1 MDINEKK
8 IYIYKNI
15 NNIKY
20 HNEIISYIKDNDIK
34 YTENNNGFFVNISLI
49 DEHINNIYN
58 ILKNILSNNIE
69 NDNYD
74 FKKTIIF
81 NNDIINNIGQRKIV
95 STVNK
100 NYNIPLSNF
109 KKKDQLLIIEFKKI

>member
-69 NDNYD
+69 NYNYY

-109 KKKDQLLIIEFKKI
+109 KKKDQLLIIESKKI